1 MRNALTIL
9 ALAAT
14 AAGAG
19 AQAAGTT
26 QAPKKADSAAMKQ
39 KMGEMKHEMKGE
51 MKHDMKGE
59 MKHDMGAMKEQKG
72 EMKHDMAGMQGGMK
86 EEKSGWKELDAF
98 HTVMGAAWHPVMAGD
113 FKPARAKAQE
123 LAAAH
128 TAWLK
133 SKGPAACENEATR
146 TGLRALAADIR
157 SYNDAVKREASD
169 DAVRVTLKRVHDS
182 FETFAEPCMMAA
194 MKHETKKP

>member
-1 MRNALTIL
+1 MRNTIAVLALTM
-9 ALAAT
+9 AA
-14 AAGAG
+14 ASAG
-19 AQAAGTT
+19 AQAAGSTGT
-26 QAPKKADSAAMKQ
+26 KQAPKKADSAAMKQ
-39 KMGEMKHEMKGE
+39 KMGGMD
-51 MKHDMKGE
+51 HDMSKMKGE

-98 HTVMGAAWHPVMAGD
+98 HTVMAAAWHPVMAGD
-113 FKPARAKAQE
+113 FKPARAMAAE
-123 LAAAH
+123 LATAH

-146 TGLRALAADIR
+146 TGLSGLTADIR

-169 DAVRVTLKRVHDS
+169 DAVRVTLKRVHDT
-182 FETFAEPCMMAA
+182 FESFAEGCMMAG

>member
-1 MRNALTIL
+1 MRKTLTIL

-26 QAPKKADSAAMKQ
+26 GTKKADSAAMKQ
-39 KMGEMKHEMKGE
+39 KMGEMKH
-51 MKHDMKGE
+51 DMKGE
-59 MKHDMGAMKEQKG
+59 MKHEMKGELKHEMKG

-86 EEKSGWKELDAF
+86 DEKSGWKELDAF
-98 HTVMGAAWHPVMAGD
+98 HTVMAAAWHPVMAGD
-113 FKPARAKAQE
+113 FKPARAKAVE
-123 LAAAH
+123 LAAAL
-128 TAWLK
+128 TVWQK

-146 TGLRALAADIR
+146 AGLRELTSDIR

-169 DAVRVTLKRVHDS
+169 DAVRATLKRVHDN
-182 FETFAEPCMMAA
+182 FEKFAEPCMMAG

>member
-1 MRNALTIL
+1 MRALIAGF
-9 ALAAT
+9 ALAMS

-26 QAPKKADSAAMKQ
+26 QAPRKPDSAAMKQ
-39 KMGEMKHEMKGE
+39 KMGEMKHDMKGE
-51 MKHDMKGE
+51 MKGE
-59 MKHDMGAMKEQKG
+59 MKHDMGAMKDQKA
-72 EMKHDMAGMQGGMK
+72 EMKHDMGGMQGGMK

-98 HTVMGAAWHPVMAGD
+98 HTVMAAAWHPVAGGD
-113 FKPARAKAQE
+113 FKPARAKAVE
-123 LAAAH
+123 LAKAL
-128 TAWLK
+128 TAWQK

-146 TGLRALAADIR
+146 AGLRGLTADIR
-157 SYNDAVKREASD
+157 SYNDAVKRESSD

-182 FETFAEPCMMAA
+182 FETFAEPCMMAS